1 MKKRIPDL
9 SLRTTFMVGFPGE
22 TDEQFEELCTFI
34 KDIEFDKM
42 GCFTFSPEEDT
53 PAFDMKNQI
62 DEKVK
67 NRRQEILMTSQLF
80 ITEQV
85 NKNRVGKKYEVVVDG
100 FDGENYFGR
109 SYLDA
114 PEIDSAIVFSSKNPL
129 KTGEFTT
136 VLITD
141 FDGYD
146 LIGEVVE

>member
-1 MKKRIPDL
+1 M
-9 SLRTTFMVGFPGE
+9 E
-22 TDEQFEELCTFI
+22 
-34 KDIEFDKM
+34 
-42 GCFTFSPEEDT
+42 
-53 PAFDMKNQI
+53 NQI
-62 DEKVK
+62 DEEVK

-85 NKNRVGKKYEVVVDG
+85 NKNRVGKRYDVVVDG

-114 PEIDSAIVFSSKNPL
+114 PEIDSAILFSSEKPL
-129 KTGEFTT
+129 NTGDFTT
-136 VLITD
+136 VMITD